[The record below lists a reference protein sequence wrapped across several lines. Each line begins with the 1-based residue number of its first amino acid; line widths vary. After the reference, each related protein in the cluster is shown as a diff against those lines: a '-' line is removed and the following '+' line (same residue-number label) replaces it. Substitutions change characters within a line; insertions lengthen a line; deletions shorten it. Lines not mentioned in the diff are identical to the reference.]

1 MRRLPV
7 VYVERLGGEQVGI
20 RSTRTISTWRG
31 CGCYLFDLALKEG
44 GRSIMGFEQP
54 VDQDPL
60 GGE

>member
-1 MRRLPV
+1 M
-7 VYVERLGGEQVGI
+7 VYIGLGGEQIGI
-20 RSTRTISTWRG
+20 RSARTISRWRG